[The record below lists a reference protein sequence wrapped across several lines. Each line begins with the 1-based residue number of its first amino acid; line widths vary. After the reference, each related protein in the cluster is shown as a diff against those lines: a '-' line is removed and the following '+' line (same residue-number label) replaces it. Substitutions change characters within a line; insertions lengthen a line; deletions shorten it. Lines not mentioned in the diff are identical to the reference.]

1 MMHAVPGS
9 EPLDLATPRKVH
21 IVGVGGA
28 GMSAIAVVLHTMGHR
43 VTGSD
48 LKPSVAFDRLAAL
61 GLDVRVGHHADHLGD
76 ADLVVVST
84 AVPAHNPEVR
94 AATERGVPVLR
105 RAAML
110 AAITRVRPTIAV
122 AGTHGKTTTSSML
135 ALCLLESGL
144 RPSFVIGGDL
154 NEIGTGAAWDE
165 GDRFVVEADESDG
178 TFVELARSISVVTN
192 VEPDHLDFFGTVEA
206 MEAAF
211 DTFVTGTTG
220 PAVVCA
226 DDRGAAALAARHR
239 GREGGL
245 LTYGTAPDADYRMVD
260 LTRDGLGSRFDLEHR
275 GARLGTVTLA
285 VPGIHNARNATAA
298 LVAALAAG
306 APFDLA
312 VHGLARFT
320 GVARRFEFRGDVDG
334 VTFVDD
340 YAHLPTE
347 VAATLDAATGG
358 GWRRIVCVFQP
369 HRYSRTAALASE
381 FGAVF
386 GAADVL
392 AVTDVYGAGETPLP
406 GVSGKLVVDA
416 VLDADPWARVAY
428 LPRREDV
435 LTFLQRELRPGDL
448 CLTLGAGD
456 LTSLPDELG
465 PALARARGASE
476 PQTVP
481 TA

>member
-1 MMHAVPGS
+1 MQPVHAS
-9 EPLDLATPRKVH
+9 EPLDLATPRRVH

-28 GMSAIAVVLHTMGHR
+28 GMSAIALVLHTMGHH

-61 GLDVRVGHHADHLGD
+61 GLDVRVGHDADNLGD
-76 ADLVVVST
+76 AELVVVST
-84 AVPAHNPEVR
+84 AVPAHNAEVR
-94 AATERGVPVLR
+94 AAGERGVPVLR

-178 TFVELARSISVVTN
+178 TFVELARSIAVVTN
-192 VEPDHLDFFGTVEA
+192 VEPDHLDFFGTGAA

-211 DTFVTGTTG
+211 DTFVDGTTG
-220 PAVVCA
+220 PVVVCA

-239 GREGGL
+239 GRDGGL
-245 LTYGTAPDADYRMVD
+245 STYGTAADADYRMVD
-260 LTRDGLGSRFDLEHR
+260 LVREGLGTRFDLEHR
-275 GARLGTVTLA
+275 GARLGTVSLA
-285 VPGIHNARNATAA
+285 VPGLHNARNATAA

-347 VAATLDAATGG
+347 VAATLDAANGG

-369 HRYSRTAALASE
+369 HRYSRTAALAAE
-381 FGAVF
+381 FGVVF

-392 AVTDVYGAGETPLP
+392 AVTDVYGAGESPLP

-416 VLDADPWARVAY
+416 VLDADPRARVAY

-465 PALARARGASE
+465 PALARVRSIAAPMAGR
-476 PQTVP
+476 